1 MREQNELIYAKDLFS
16 SLQQDPLIGAYAQQ
30 LKFYFMTM
38 CELSK
43 PMGRITTVMESGCL
57 FETSGFE
64 TIALPKFH
72 LAEDR
77 VMICGSMAML
87 KDCARM
93 FESFDFVEGADVLAL
108 YIIL

>member
-1 MREQNELIYAKDLFS
+1 M
-16 SLQQDPLIGAYAQQ
+16 QQDPLIGAHAQQ
-30 LKFYFMTM
+30 LKFYPMNSR
-38 CELSK
+38 ELSE
-43 PMGRITTVMESGCL
+43 PMGRITIVMESGCF

-87 KDCARM
+87 EDCARM
-93 FESFDFVEGADVLAL
+93 CESFDFVEGADVLAL